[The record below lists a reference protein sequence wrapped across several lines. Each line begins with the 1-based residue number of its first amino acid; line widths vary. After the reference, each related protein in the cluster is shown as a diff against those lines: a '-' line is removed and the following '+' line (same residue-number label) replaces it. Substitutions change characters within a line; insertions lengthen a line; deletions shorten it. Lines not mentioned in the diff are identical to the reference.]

1 MTTADAERLL
11 QIGVVEDNDDLR
23 TTLVEI
29 LAGIGHHCTPFGSAE
44 DMEESTASLDLLLVD
59 LNLPGEDGLSLTAR
73 LKRAMP
79 RLRVIMMTTRDGVS
93 DRVRGYDVGA
103 DIYLPKPMDLGELLA
118 AVRALARQI
127 GSEAGTADTAA
138 ILDVKSLQLFG
149 PGQPVGVTAVEAQ
162 ILSALARAPGRK
174 LEHRQLIELTGAD
187 VDTAGKSNLAVRM
200 TRLRSKLDHAGL
212 PHDTLRSLRSTGYQ
226 LCLPLQVT

>member
-103 DIYLPKPMDLGELLA
+103 DIYLPSRWTWGNSS
-118 AVRALARQI
+118 RQ
-127 GSEAGTADTAA
+127 S
-138 ILDVKSLQLFG
+138 G
-149 PGQPVGVTAVEAQ
+149 PSHGR
-162 ILSALARAPGRK
+162 SAPRPAPRIP
-174 LEHRQLIELTGAD
+174 RP
-187 VDTAGKSNLAVRM
+187 S
-200 TRLRSKLDHAGL
+200 
-212 PHDTLRSLRSTGYQ
+212 ST
-226 LCLPLQVT
+226 